1 VLLTPREVVS
11 ALRVDLS
18 LVRLS
23 ASPKPPA
30 RRKEVPADH
39 EAAVTACASPA
50 PGLGLRIRDDGV
62 KTSLCWRSES
72 AVI

>member
-1 VLLTPREVVS
+1 LTPREVAS

-50 PGLGLRIRDDGV
+50 PGA
-62 KTSLCWRSES
+62 RSPTHS
-72 AVI
+72 

>member
-1 VLLTPREVVS
+1 MTKMRTDKESFPVLLTPREVVS

-39 EAAVTACASPA
+39 EAAVTACASPRPRA
-50 PGLGLRIRDDGV
+50 
-62 KTSLCWRSES
+62 RSPTHS
-72 AVI
+72 